1 MNAAATNWAV
11 AATVRAPEAHVNL
24 FLSHYLSLGAERIF
38 IYFDDPLEQGFDHAL
53 GVGRVAPCTCDSQYW
68 RERRIA
74 RPDHL
79 NGRQAINVAHAARLN
94 TSEWLLHIDCDE
106 LVVSTRS
113 IDEIL
118 AKHHDDRIFSL
129 RLEPLEAVY
138 TTAPTV
144 PFSTTYFRRAL
155 PPNPDSEALLAQIYG
170 DLAPL
175 CHFGLFGHRAG
186 KSFVRMGRAV
196 ESWNCH
202 GAVPLDKQLTAG
214 VKEPRIELLHFDAM
228 EFKYWREK
236 FLRRIFR

>member
-144 PFSTTYFRRAL
+144 PFSTT
-155 PPNPDSEALLAQIYG
+155 
-170 DLAPL
+170 
-175 CHFGLFGHRAG
+175 
-186 KSFVRMGRAV
+186 
-196 ESWNCH
+196 
-202 GAVPLDKQLTAG
+202 
-214 VKEPRIELLHFDAM
+214 
-228 EFKYWREK
+228 
-236 FLRRIFR
+236 